1 MSRYLIRQTL
11 LSIIKLFIFI
21 SFMFF
26 FIQVM
31 MPGDY
36 VDQFSIGC
44 NAACRD
50 ELRIQLGL
58 NLPLGERYF
67 HWLGQILTL
76 DLGNSLNGQ
85 PIVELLKQV
94 IPATLLVFFTGTIV
108 AFMFGMW
115 LGKLTAWKGSA
126 LLSRTATL
134 GGLTLNTSFPPWLT
148 WLFTYVVA
156 KGAGF
161 VVMGEVGGLGQVSF
175 IGLDRFV
182 WENIDVHPSVIAMRM
197 VVSLA
202 VSTLFFYFVK
212 SLIDELVRRSTPGI
226 FYILFVIAS
235 TVGSWYLL
243 GFELPAFD
251 IMKLA
256 WIPLCTYILLTFGET
271 MLIMQSSMEEVMK
284 SEYISTAR
292 AKGLPDSVV
301 RERHA
306 ARNALLPVISRL
318 VISLPYLITGVVII
332 ESSVDWPGMGTSMWN
347 ALYWQ
352 NMPVVMNTLLIVG
365 VLSLIARL
373 LLDIVTAYL
382 DPRIRFGTKRTLS
395 N

>member
-1 MSRYLIRQTL
+1 MTRYLIRQAL
-11 LSIIKLFIFI
+11 LSILKLFIFI

-36 VDQFSIGC
+36 VDQFSIIC
-44 NAACRD
+44 DAQCRD
-50 ELRIQLGL
+50 DLRQQLGL
-58 NLPLGERYF
+58 GLPIWERYL
-67 HWLGQILTL
+67 HWLRNLITL
-76 DLGNSLNGQ
+76 DLGTSFNGQ
-85 PIVELLKQV
+85 PILEILSQV
-94 IPATLLVFFTGTIV
+94 IPATLLVFLIGTII
-108 AFMFGMW
+108 AFMIGLW
-115 LGKLTAWKGSA
+115 LGKRTAWQGSA
-126 LLSRTATL
+126 FLSRAATL

-148 WLFTYVVA
+148 WLFTYVFT

-161 VVMGEVGGLGQVSF
+161 VVMGEVGGLGQLSF
-175 IGLDRFV
+175 IGLDRLI
-182 WENIDVHPSVIAMRM
+182 WENIDVHPSAIAMRM
-197 VVSLA
+197 VLTIA
-202 VSTLFFYFVK
+202 GCALFFYLLK

-226 FYILFVIAS
+226 IYILLLVAS

-243 GFELPAFD
+243 GMEAPAFD
-251 IMKLA
+251 IMRLA

-271 MLIMQSSMEEVMK
+271 MLIMQASMEEVIK
-284 SEYISTAR
+284 SEYIITAR
-292 AKGLPDSVV
+292 AKGLPESVV

-332 ESSVDWPGMGTSMWN
+332 ESSVDWPGLGTSMWN

-352 NMPVVMNTLLIVG
+352 NMPVVMNTLLLVG
-365 VLSLIARL
+365 ILSLVARL
-373 LLDIVTAYL
+373 LLDVVTAYL
-382 DPRIRFGTKRTLS
+382 DPRIRYGEKTTAS